1 MTYVYRKNPVAA
13 TVTVKYIDTQ
23 GNSISDSI
31 PLSGN
36 VDQEYT
42 TEQKIIS
49 ATLLKKFKE
58 IKVDYFQ
65 LLLKPLPISI
75 LKIQSK

>member
-1 MTYVYRKNPVAA
+1 MTYVYRKNPVAGA

-42 TEQKIIS
+42 TEQKLFR
-49 ATLLKKFKE
+49 ATLLRSSRK
-58 IKVDYFQ
+58 
-65 LLLKPLPISI
+65 
-75 LKIQSK
+75 

>member
-23 GNSISDSI
+23 GNSISDYI

-36 VDQEYT
+36 VGQEYT

-49 ATLLKKFKE
+49 GYTFKE
-58 IKVDYFQ
+58 VQGNKSG
-65 LLLKPLPISI
+65 LLSTI